1 MDFTNWRFPR
11 PSSCKYQ
18 FLEMDLSPT
27 PKWPEPNSIMD
38 FKRDGFWIQ
47 QAKNQEER
55 PSEVENI
62 TIFPKPVIRRKL
74 WKDWEINSANNLQ
87 TKNTQPRQLPHDQ
100 RHPEDTS
107 NYSEEPYI
115 ILSYTNKHWNK
126 RIFISGNLPFSDS
139 ILLGGFKDQRLFP
152 FQPEDTKINLI

>member
-11 PSSCKYQ
+11 PSSCEYQ

-27 PKWPEPNSIMD
+27 PKRPEPNSIMD

-55 PSEVENI
+55 PTEVENI
-62 TIFPKPVIRRKL
+62 TIFPKPVIWRKL

-100 RHPEDTS
+100 RSRGHIQRFRRALHHF
-107 NYSEEPYI
+107 I
-115 ILSYTNKHWNK
+115 IHQQALKQE
-126 RIFISGNLPFSDS
+126 NLHF
-139 ILLGGFKDQRLFP
+139 G
-152 FQPEDTKINLI
+152 

>member
-1 MDFTNWRFPR
+1 
-11 PSSCKYQ
+11 
-18 FLEMDLSPT
+18 
-27 PKWPEPNSIMD
+27 MD

-55 PSEVENI
+55 PTDVENI

-87 TKNTQPRQLPHDQ
+87 TKNTQPRQLPHVQ

-107 NYSEEPYI
+107 NDSEEPYI
-115 ILSYTNKHWNK
+115 ILSYTNKH
-126 RIFISGNLPFSDS
+126 
-139 ILLGGFKDQRLFP
+139 
-152 FQPEDTKINLI
+152 